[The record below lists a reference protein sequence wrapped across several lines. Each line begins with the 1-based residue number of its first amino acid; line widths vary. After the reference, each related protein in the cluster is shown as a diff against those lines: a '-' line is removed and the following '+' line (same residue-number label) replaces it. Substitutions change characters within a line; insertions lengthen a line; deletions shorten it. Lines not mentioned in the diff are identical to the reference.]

1 MIRVGVKAKVY
12 AVVRPD
18 YVGSEAGIRY
28 DEDKRPIM
36 SVVTERENG
45 NDVAVFAP
53 VAEANWRA

>member
-1 MIRVGVKAKVY
+1 MKAKVF

-18 YVGSEAGIRY
+18 YVGAEHGITY
-28 DEDKRPIM
+28 DDNKRPIM

-53 VAEANWRA
+53 VAVANWRAS